1 MAAKKTASRSLEEC
15 LNFCKEVVSDY
26 KFHESEQRKQE
37 DLQQDLLHKA
47 ALEKLT
53 QGETAKLTTALSKCR
68 RERRKHKDACEEL
81 EPIYKWLSD
90 EKNKRCINSLKEV
103 LGQIRTAERK
113 HTNRHYNNRVLKG

>member
-1 MAAKKTASRSLEEC
+1 MAKKNLVHMILESF
-15 LNFCKEVVSDY
+15 LDWTKEVVSDY
-26 KFHESEQRKQE
+26 KFHESEQRRQE

-47 ALEKLT
+47 ELEKLT
-53 QGETAKLTTALSKCR
+53 QGEKAKLTTALSKCR

-103 LGQIRTAERK
+103 LGQIRVAERK
-113 HTNRHYNNRVLKG
+113 HTNRHYNNRVLKE